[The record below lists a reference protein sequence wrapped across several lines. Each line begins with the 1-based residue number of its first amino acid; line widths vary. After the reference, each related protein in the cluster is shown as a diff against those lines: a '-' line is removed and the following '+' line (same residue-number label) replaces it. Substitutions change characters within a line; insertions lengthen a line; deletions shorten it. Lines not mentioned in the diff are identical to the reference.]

1 METAMW
7 NHVVRSFGNEKR
19 AVTALEYGLI
29 AGVILVVCATA
40 FAAVGN
46 DLSNMVTNMMNCYTN
61 ASSC

>member
-1 METAMW
+1 MW
-7 NHVVRSFGNEKR
+7 NHVVRSFGNDER

-29 AGVILVVCATA
+29 AGVILLVCATA